1 MAIES
6 NTESN
11 IESNNNTTQTIQS
24 IQNSQINLEA
34 EIKQL
39 KQLCQEILDIKNTLQ
54 NATADTTATTTPTTT
69 ATPTAT
75 TISEKIVPVPVL
87 NESAITL
94 SDLLIK
100 SIVSRVEN
108 ILRFTSKFYTYIL
121 EMSPCIIIFLFIVR
135 HILFED

>member
-11 IESNNNTTQTIQS
+11 IELNNDITQTIQS
-24 IQNSQINLEA
+24 IQNNQSNLEA

-39 KQLCQEILDIKNTLQ
+39 KQLCQEILEIKTTLQ
-54 NATADTTATTTPTTT
+54 KSIPDTTATTTPTTT

-108 ILRFTSKFYTYIL
+108 ILRFTAKFYTYIL
-121 EMSPCIIIFLFIVR
+121 EMGPCIIIFLFIVR